1 MSTSALR
8 FVLASALAL
17 APAVLFGAEEGHGG
31 EEPQLLV
38 PPNVWAILSF
48 FLVAAIVVKKILPRI
63 VEVMDRRAE
72 TIRASLEAA
81 ERARA
86 EREAL
91 LASHAAEVQRCRDE
105 ALRIVQEGKADA
117 ERLRERVVA
126 DARREAEELSAKAR
140 REIELAKQAAVDEL
154 QRRAVDLAFDLA
166 GRLIRKNL
174 DPKDHE
180 DLVRERIRS
189 LPPS

>member
-1 MSTSALR
+1 MSSSAPRL
-8 FVLASALAL
+8 VLASVLAAL
-17 APAVLFGAEEGHGG
+17 PAVLLGAEGGHGG

-72 TIRASLEAA
+72 TIRASLEGL
-81 ERARA
+81 ERARV

-105 ALRIVQEGKADA
+105 ALRIVAEGKADA
-117 ERLRERVVA
+117 ERVRERLVSE
-126 DARREAEELSAKAR
+126 ARREAEELSAKAR
-140 REIELAKQAAVDEL
+140 REIELAKQAAVDDL
-154 QRRAVDLAFDLA
+154 HRRAVDLAFDLA

-180 DLVRERIRS
+180 DLVRERIRD